1 MMEMLVRSWMAH
13 NVVSITS
20 DCLLAEAYHL
30 MRDHG
35 VRHLP
40 VLDDGRLIGLV
51 SWGDIRRASAID
63 ARALTARDPQPAL
76 IEECPVSE
84 IMSRNP
90 IAVRPDTPMVQAAQ
104 IMFEQA
110 IGCLPVIESGRLTG
124 IVTECDI
131 FRMMILCQA
140 V

>member
-1 MMEMLVRSWMAH
+1 MEMLVRSWMAN

-40 VLDDGRLIGLV
+40 VFDNGRLAGVV
-51 SWGDIRRASAID
+51 SWGDIRQRSAID
-63 ARALTARDPQPAL
+63 ARALTAHDPQSGL
-76 IEECPVSE
+76 VECPVSE
-84 IMSRNP
+84 IMSCDP
-90 IAVRPDTPMVQAAQ
+90 ITVKPDISMVQAAQ
-104 IMFEQA
+104 IMFEQE

-131 FRMMILCQA
+131 FRMMILCQTD
-140 V
+140 

>member
-1 MMEMLVRSWMAH
+1 MEMLVRSWMAH
-13 NVVSITS
+13 DVVSITG
-20 DCLLAEAYHL
+20 DRPLAEAYHL

-35 VRHLP
+35 VRHRP
-40 VLDDGRLIGLV
+40 VLDNGRLAGVV
-51 SWGDIRRASAID
+51 SWGDIRQAFLID
-63 ARALTARDPQPAL
+63 ARALTAHDPQPAL
-76 IEECPVSE
+76 IEERPVSE

-90 IAVRPDTPMVQAAQ
+90 ITVRPDTPMVQAAQ

-131 FRMMILCQA
+131 FRMMILCQT